1 MKILVTGGAGFI
13 GSNLTKRLVAEG
25 HDVVVIDNFNEYYDV
40 SLKRARVGVLLQGAT
55 VLEGDFTDE
64 VFVEKLFTEHAFDVV
79 CHLGAQ
85 AGVRYSVE
93 HPDVYVHTNVRGTQ
107 LILETMRKHGV
118 KRIVYASTSSAY
130 GEDTPVPFIE
140 SASADRPISVY
151 AATKRAGELLI
162 HAYVSLY
169 GFEATC
175 LRFFTVYGPWGRP
188 DMALF
193 KFTKLMLEGKPI
205 DVYNS
210 GDMRRDFTYI
220 DDIVDGFVR
229 AIAHPQKYEIINLG
243 NNNPVTLE
251 AFIEALEAEWGMK
264 AEKNLMPM
272 QAGDVQVTY
281 ANINKAKELL
291 GYDPKTS
298 VVEGIHNFVEWY
310 KAFYMKEGTS

>member
-13 GSNLTKRLVAEG
+13 GSSLTKRLVSEG
-25 HDVVVIDNFNEYYDV
+25 HEVVVIDNFNEYYDV
-40 SLKRARVGVLLQGAT
+40 TLKRARESELLTGAL

-64 VFVEKLFTEHAFDVV
+64 VFLEKVFSEHKFDVV

-93 HPDVYVHTNVRGTQ
+93 HPEVYVHTNVRGTQ
-107 LILETMRKHGV
+107 LILETMRKHEV

-140 SASADRPISVY
+140 HAPADRPISVY
-151 AATKRAGELLI
+151 AATKRAGEMLI
-162 HAYVSLY
+162 HAYASLY
-169 GFEATC
+169 GMQATC

-193 KFTKLMLEGKPI
+193 KFSKLMLEGQPI

-210 GDMRRDFTYI
+210 GAMRRDFTYI
-220 DDIVDGFVR
+220 DDIVEGFVR
-229 AIAHPQKYEIINLG
+229 AIERPLGYEVINLG
-243 NNNPVTLE
+243 NNNPVDLETFIETLE
-251 AFIEALEAEWGMK
+251 KKWGII

-272 QAGDVQVTY
+272 QAGDVKVTY
-281 ANINKAKELL
+281 ADITKAKALL
-291 GYDPKTS
+291 GYEPKTL
-298 VVEGIHNFVEWY
+298 VEEGIHNFVEWY
-310 KAFYMKEGTS
+310 RDFYGK